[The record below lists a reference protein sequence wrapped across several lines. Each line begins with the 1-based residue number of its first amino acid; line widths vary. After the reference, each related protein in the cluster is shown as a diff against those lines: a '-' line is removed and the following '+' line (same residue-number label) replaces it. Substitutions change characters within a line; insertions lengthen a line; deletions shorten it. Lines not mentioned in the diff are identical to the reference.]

1 MKLIVD
7 AAMLAVILALGF
19 DMLFLVSGAI
29 AADGEMI
36 QDFLEMEPSDLNL
49 PFWARSVISLTAV
62 LTWICVIL
70 VFWPLHQIIR
80 MKVLS
85 FASVGR
91 MLKRSAFGGIGF
103 WLGSTLLFFVFP
115 HVISWQWP
123 TASASPSNLPL
134 GFETIFFV
142 MSLTFLSI
150 GKTLERAEAV
160 EEENSQFL

>member
-7 AAMLAVILALGF
+7 VAMLAVIAVLGF
-19 DMLFLVSGAI
+19 DMLFLLGDAI
-29 AADGEMI
+29 SADSEMV
-36 QDFLEMEPSDLNL
+36 QDFLEMDPSTLDL
-49 PFWARSVISLTAV
+49 PIWARSVIAVTAV
-62 LTWICVIL
+62 ATWACVVL
-70 VFWPLHQIIR
+70 VFWPLHQVIR
-80 MKVLS
+80 MKAFS

-103 WLGSTLLFFVFP
+103 WFGSTLLFFVFP
-115 HVISWQWP
+115 HFISWYWA
-123 TASASPSNLPL
+123 TENESAANVPL